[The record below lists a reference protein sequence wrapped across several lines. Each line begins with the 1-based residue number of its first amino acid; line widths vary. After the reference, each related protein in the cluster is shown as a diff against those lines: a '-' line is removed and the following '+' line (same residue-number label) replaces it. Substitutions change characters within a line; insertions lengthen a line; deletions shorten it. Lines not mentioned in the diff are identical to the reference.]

1 MLLVFD
7 DREEQKSVDSD
18 SISSASSDTDYPVGT
33 SYMPRCDYATS
44 IQQNREFVGYR
55 EEIYEWLLKNSDKL
69 HCPRCAVFRAA
80 NYVDRVLSVIRVQ
93 PELLEGLSWLCFY
106 LADSIGDLRNRKL
119 SYKSVCDYFSESYR
133 YSSAQV
139 LSFIQHILQIL
150 GFRLLTSCPYT
161 YCYHLLE
168 TSGHPELFDKAV
180 LLIDSI
186 CKKYVCI
193 SLSVRTI
200 ATAVL
205 QVLSQLEYNNPVLV
219 DSLGSRCEVD
229 QSGIELCL
237 NCIKSSYPR
246 LLSSVRH

>member
-1 MLLVFD
+1 M
-7 DREEQKSVDSD
+7 
-18 SISSASSDTDYPVGT
+18 
-33 SYMPRCDYATS
+33 
-44 IQQNREFVGYR
+44 
-55 EEIYEWLLKNSDKL
+55 
-69 HCPRCAVFRAA
+69 
-80 NYVDRVLSVIRVQ
+80 
-93 PELLEGLSWLCFY
+93 
-106 LADSIGDLRNRKL
+106 
-119 SYKSVCDYFSESYR
+119 
-133 YSSAQV
+133 
-139 LSFIQHILQIL
+139 LSFLQHILQIL

-186 CKKYVCI
+186 CKSSSACCCFSVEYVCI